1 MPVKPKPHPTSSG
14 RLGDKNSST
23 PALVEIRLPSRPKS
37 RFIRPH
43 DMPIRQNIS
52 GSCHELIVSGKVD
65 GAAANELEL
74 EVLRAM
80 KAGATEI
87 YLNLAE
93 SDFLCSAGIRVILQY
108 WRQMKQQGKTLLVTQ
123 PSTAIDQI
131 LTLTGFKESVV
142 EKR

>member
-1 MPVKPKPHPTSSG
+1 M
-14 RLGDKNSST
+14 L
-23 PALVEIRLPSRPKS
+23 
-37 RFIRPH
+37 
-43 DMPIRQNIS
+43 
-52 GSCHELIVSGKVD
+52 VSGKVD

-87 YLNLAE
+87 YINLAD
-93 SDFLCSAGIRVILQY
+93 SDFLCSAAIRVILQY
-108 WRQMKQQGKTLLVTQ
+108 WRQMKQQGKKLQVTR

-142 EKR
+142 ESGR